1 MNIRVIS
8 LGKTDQTFVEEGVS
22 IYLGRLKHYAK
33 VEWIELDNKKILKLN
48 DPNLVMQAE
57 AELVVRALNA
67 RHALWLLD
75 DKGTQ
80 CDSVGLSELIAKT
93 QHGFSG
99 IDLVIGGPFGF
110 SPDLKSKVNLLL
122 SLSKLTFTHQ
132 MVRLILAEQLYR
144 AFTII
149 KGEGYHH
156 A

>member
-1 MNIRVIS
+1 MEVLR
-8 LGKTDQTFVEEGVS
+8 QEEQDIMDEIMVYGVN
-22 IYLGRLKHYAK
+22 RRK
-33 VEWIELDNKKILKLN
+33 ELSDEELEHFRKNQEL
-48 DPNLVMQAE
+48 MQAE

-156 A
+156 V